1 LFGRSIRLFNL
12 LGFEVKIDFSWVLL
26 ALLIA
31 WSLSTGFFPLQFEGL
46 STRTYWVMGI
56 VGALGLFVSIIAHEF
71 SHSLVAR
78 RYGMPMKGITLF
90 LFGGVAE
97 MSEEPARPGAEFAMA
112 VAGPLLS
119 FAIAGLFY
127 GIYRAGAGSMPSPVA
142 GVVAYLAWIN
152 AILGLFNLVPA
163 FPLDGGRMLRA
174 VLWRIKGNL
183 NQATRIASQIG
194 SGFGVFLIILG
205 IFGFFGGNFL
215 GGLWWVI
222 LGLFIQGAAKMSYQ
236 RLVLRKSLAGEPV
249 RRFMNEN
256 PVTVDP
262 AVTLRDFV
270 EDYVY
275 HYHFKMFPV
284 VENGDR
290 LVGCIT
296 TRDVKGV
303 PREAWNEKRVG
314 EVMEDCGPEKMVAPD
329 QDAME
334 ALSVMNRNGVS
345 RLMVGEGGRLVGIV
359 SLKDMM
365 KLLSLKVELD
375 G

>member
-1 LFGRSIRLFNL
+1 MFGRSIRLFKL
-12 LGFEVKIDFSWVLL
+12 LGFEVKIDVSWVLL

-31 WSLSTGFFPLQFEGL
+31 WSLSTGFFPLQFEDL
-46 STRTYWVMGI
+46 SARTYWAMGI

-97 MSEEPARPGAEFAMA
+97 MSEEPDRPGAEFAMA
-112 VAGPLLS
+112 VAGPLSS
-119 FAIAGLFY
+119 FAIAGIFY
-127 GIYRAGAGSMPSPVA
+127 GIYRAGAGFWPAPVT
-142 GVVAYLAWIN
+142 GVIGYLAWIN
-152 AILGLFNLVPA
+152 AILGIFNLVPA

-205 IFGFFGGNFL
+205 ILGFLGGNFL

-303 PREAWNEKRVG
+303 PREAWDEKRVG
-314 EVMEDCGPEKMVAPD
+314 EVMEDCGAGKMVTPD

-334 ALSVMNRNGVS
+334 ALSIMNRNGVS
-345 RLMVGEGGRLVGIV
+345 RLMVGEGERLLGIV

>member
-1 LFGRSIRLFNL
+1 LFGRNIKLFKL
-12 LGFEVKIDFSWVLL
+12 LGFEVKIDLSWILL
-26 ALLIA
+26 AILIA
-31 WSLSTGFFPLQFEGL
+31 WSLSTGFFPIQVENL
-46 STRTYWVMGI
+46 STGTYWVMGV
-56 VGALGLFVSIIAHEF
+56 VGAFGLFVSIIAHEF
-71 SHSLVAR
+71 SHSVVAR
-78 RYGMPMKGITLF
+78 RYGIPMKGITLF

-97 MSEEPARPGAEFAMA
+97 MSEEPTGPGAEFAMA
-112 VAGPLLS
+112 VAGPLSS
-119 FAIAGLFY
+119 FAIAGVFY
-127 GIYRAGAGSMPSPVA
+127 GIYRVGSGFLSPPVA
-142 GVVAYLAWIN
+142 GVIGYLAWIN
-152 AILGLFNLVPA
+152 AILGTFNLVPA
-163 FPLDGGRMLRA
+163 FPLDGGRILRA
-174 VLWRIKGNL
+174 FLWRIKGNL

-205 IFGFFGGNFL
+205 ILGFLGGNFI

-236 RLVLRKSLAGEPV
+236 RLVIRNALAGEPV

-262 AVTLRDFV
+262 AVTLREFV

-296 TRDVKGV
+296 TREVKSV
-303 PREAWNEKRVG
+303 PREAWDQRRVG

-359 SLKDMM
+359 CLKDMM
-365 KLLSLKVELD
+365 KLLSLKVDLD